1 MYLLNFVLVLPAA
14 LVRDFK
20 PWLPPPGPFQL
31 LLTCGFFWKSR
42 EAVTFLSVCTRRG
55 PFPLDFISLE
65 IFSAIFIERPVFDPC
80 QADKRPIFFKT
91 LPGIRLGN
99 CT

>member
-1 MYLLNFVLVLPAA
+1 MVATTRTFPITPYM
-14 LVRDFK
+14 R
-20 PWLPPPGPFQL
+20 
-31 LLTCGFFWKSR
+31 FFWKSR
-42 EAVTFLSVCTRRG
+42 EEVTFLSVCTRRG

-99 CT
+99 CTYFIRMKWERIDRW